1 MIAFGLMVLFPL
13 AALLAIGVL
22 SDCAF
27 RATKAVKALRRQG
40 ARLQPACAARITVT
54 SWRVVE
60 DAAGATWVKDRQF
73 DIAAHVLREKLP
85 HTPGQSTRA
94 RAAPP
99 RRRRAAPHRV
109 ASSGYR

>member
-60 DAAGATWVKDRQF
+60 DAA
-73 DIAAHVLREKLP
+73 
-85 HTPGQSTRA
+85 
-94 RAAPP
+94 
-99 RRRRAAPHRV
+99 APHRLGRV
-109 ASSGYR
+109 VTRRPRPASPLPYAAAA